1 MANIIRDRNKLKALT
16 HYIIARCEDPR
27 ILGSIKLNKIL
38 WASDLWAYAQ
48 WGKPITG
55 EHYIKQQFGPVA
67 STVGLINE
75 LQAEEQIVVRE
86 RRDFGRNKT
95 DYIALVE
102 PKNISELFTAD
113 EISLVDS
120 AIEYVCM
127 HTAMDISEKTHDV
140 IWELAEIG
148 EEIPYEAMWA
158 SRLDGVTKE
167 DVKWAQE
174 VSAAHQLTN

>member
-1 MANIIRDRNKLKALT
+1 M
-16 HYIIARCEDPR
+16 
-27 ILGSIKLNKIL
+27 
-38 WASDLWAYAQ
+38 
-48 WGKPITG
+48 
-55 EHYIKQQFGPVA
+55 
-67 STVGLINE
+67 
-75 LQAEEQIVVRE
+75 
-86 RRDFGRNKT
+86 
-95 DYIALVE
+95 
-102 PKNISELFTAD
+102 
-113 EISLVDS
+113 VDS

-127 HTAMDISEKTHDV
+127 HTAMGISEKTHDV